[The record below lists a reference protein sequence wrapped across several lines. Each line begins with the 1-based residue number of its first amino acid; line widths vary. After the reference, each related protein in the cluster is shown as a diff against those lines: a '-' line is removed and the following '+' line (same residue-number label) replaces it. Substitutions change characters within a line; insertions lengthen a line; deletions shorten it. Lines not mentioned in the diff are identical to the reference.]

1 MTKPTRPLDVPLK
14 GYGAAATD
22 TSDQVSDH
30 RVIWLLYEL
39 YHIAF
44 CLPFTS
50 ISAHCVGCYVLS
62 TPSPLFNYRP
72 TICECHSLNSS
83 NDHFPVDFEMRVI
96 SPTRLSWRLTQ
107 VMCHV
112 EEAVNY
118 GLFNITRIRLEKFE
132 PNIGTKNSIRSAGI
146 SRAPLSTSFR
156 DT

>member
-1 MTKPTRPLDVPLK
+1 MAVPQSWGFRPTPMIYRAKPRILHDEAYSPTGRASEGLW
-14 GYGAAATD
+14 AAATD
-22 TSDQVSDH
+22 ASDQVSDH

-50 ISAHCVGCYVLS
+50 IRAHCVGCQVLC

-72 TICECHSLNSS
+72 TICECHSLKS

-96 SPTRLSWRLTQ
+96 SSTRLPWRLTQ

-118 GLFNITRIRLEKFE
+118 G
-132 PNIGTKNSIRSAGI
+132 TKNSIRSAGI
-146 SRAPLSTSFR
+146 SRAPY
-156 DT
+156 